1 MAMAK
6 MQGTV
11 GYGLPIETSPGIWE
25 DSMITRPVVCEVTR
39 FNSRLSSNANSSN
52 DDFSL
57 NVQCSFIADAFAI
70 AHFSFIKYIE
80 YLGTKWKITG
90 VEVQRPRLILTLGG
104 VYNG

>member
-1 MAMAK
+1 MAK

-25 DSMITRPVVCEVTR
+25 DSVITRPVVCEVTR
-39 FNSRLSSNANSSN
+39 LNSRWSSNANSSN

-57 NVQCSFIADAFAI
+57 NVQCSFIADAFAYQY
-70 AHFSFIKYIE
+70 FSDIKYIK
-80 YLGTKWKITG
+80 YLGTKWKVTG
-90 VEVQRPRLILTLGG
+90 VEVQHPRLILTVGG